1 MITARL
7 CRGGARHCLKDQTEI
22 GVETAPQLVR
32 ELLAISIVGFAPAIL
47 IAAVVGGLTILF
59 NLRGQTA
66 STAGRVGGPL
76 RSPEAIRIA
85 RRTRR
90 NMQPSLLLS
99 TGRRLGFS
107 KLGGHPDLPSELTW
121 PEGRDGQFRFLAQ
134 VDLADARTAGGP
146 EWLPATGW
154 IYAFHSEDNGSPDQ
168 VRILYAPADASVA
181 EAQPRDASAWPY
193 EERPIAFVRRDSFP
207 SADWLAE
214 DLTVDEAELDG
225 LLGLSEPDWDG
236 PLHKIGGYP
245 DELQDE
251 QMALTCERI
260 HRGGAADNDPESA
273 RKAARLWRLFLQID
287 SDPVL
292 GTDFGGGR
300 LYVFV
305 RREDAR
311 QARFDR
317 TITLMQI

>member
-1 MITARL
+1 M
-7 CRGGARHCLKDQTEI
+7 
-22 GVETAPQLVR
+22 ETAPRLVR
-32 ELLAISIVGFAPAIL
+32 ELLAISLLGFAPAIL
-47 IAAVVGGLTILF
+47 MAAVVGGLTILF

-66 STAGRVGGPL
+66 SNAGRVGEPL

-99 TGRRLGFS
+99 KGRRLGFS

-146 EWLPATGW
+146 EWLPATGR

-168 VRILYAPADASVA
+168 VRVLYAPAEASVA

-193 EERPIAFVRRDSFP
+193 DEQPIAFVRHDSFP
-207 SADWLAE
+207 SLDWLAE
-214 DLTVDEAELDG
+214 DVAVDEAELDA
-225 LLGLSEPDWDG
+225 LVGLSTPDWNG
-236 PLHKIGGYP
+236 PLHKLGGFP
-245 DELQDE
+245 DELQDAP
-251 QMALTCERI
+251 MAVVCERLF
-260 HRGGAADNDPESA
+260 HGGGEDDDLEAAH
-273 RKAARLWRLFLQID
+273 KAARIWRLVLQID
-287 SDPVL
+287 SDPSL

-300 LYVFV
+300 LYVFA
-305 RREDAR
+305 RRDDAR
-311 QARFDR
+311 RARFDR
-317 TITLMQI
+317 TITLMQT